1 MGKKKEG
8 SNQVQQLKKKKKKKK
23 KKKIKSGL
31 PVTVGSYNHKS
42 AVITTNQRL

>member
-8 SNQVQQLKKKKKKKK
+8 SNQVQQLKKKKKK